1 MKAKNHMIISKDA
14 GKTFDKIQHPF
25 MIKPL
30 NKVDIGGTYPNVT
43 KAIYVKPTANIFNGQ
58 KLIASH
64 LKSRTKQGCPLT
76 TLIQHSTGRPS

>member
-76 TLIQHSTGRPS
+76 TFIQHSTRRPS